1 MSEISTLFFDLGGVL
16 LTNGWDRNSRRLC
29 VESFGL
35 DYEEFR
41 DRHEFVADAFETGRL
56 SIDEYLA
63 RTVFYRERDF
73 TAEAFQQAIFAES
86 KAFPETIQV
95 VADVAA
101 TGKYFLATLNNE
113 SRELN
118 EARIA
123 KFHLDDYFSLFL
135 SSGFLGV
142 KKPDQDI
149 YRMALQLT
157 QRGPEECVFVD
168 DRDLNLE
175 CAVTEGMRTILYQ
188 NAGQLRKELIAL
200 GIEIEE

>member
-16 LTNGWDRNSRRLC
+16 LTNGWDRNSRRHC

-35 DYEEFR
+35 DFEEFR

-56 SIDEYLA
+56 TIDEYLA
-63 RTVFYRERDF
+63 RTIFYRERDF
-73 TAEAFQQAIFAES
+73 TAESFLEAMVSESQAHPDALE
-86 KAFPETIQV
+86 V
-95 VADVAA
+95 VADLAA

-113 SRELN
+113 SREIN

-123 KFHLDDYFSLFL
+123 KFQLDQYFRLFL

-142 KKPDQDI
+142 KKPDQVI
-149 YRMALQLT
+149 YRMALELT
-157 QRGPEECVFVD
+157 QRRPDECVFVD

-175 CAVTEGMRTILYQ
+175 CAVTEGMHTIHYQ
-188 NAGQLRKELIAL
+188 DAGQLRKELIAL